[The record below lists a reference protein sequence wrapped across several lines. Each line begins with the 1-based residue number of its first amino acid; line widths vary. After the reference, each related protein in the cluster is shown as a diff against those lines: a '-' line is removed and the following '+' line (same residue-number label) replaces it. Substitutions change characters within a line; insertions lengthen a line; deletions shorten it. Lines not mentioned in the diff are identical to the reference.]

1 MCNAYCV
8 LFAALNLKRE
18 DVQGK
23 EVIEVGSKDVNGSVR
38 KLVESYKPKHY
49 LGVDICAGQGVD
61 VVCNADD
68 LLRDFQK
75 ASFDVL
81 ISTEMLEHARNWKK
95 AISNFK
101 NIVRPGGIIFITTR
115 SLGFP
120 YHEYPYDFWRYE
132 IEDIQN
138 IFSDCMIER
147 VEKDPEKGVFAK
159 IRKPDNFVENDLSSY
174 ELYSVIVDKRIRQLN
189 AQDLYA
195 FLTHRER
202 NRRLR
207 LVRERLNPLRLIV
220 PEQIPAT

>member
-1 MCNAYCV
+1 
-8 LFAALNLKRE
+8 
-18 DVQGK
+18 
-23 EVIEVGSKDVNGSVR
+23 
-38 KLVESYKPKHY
+38 
-49 LGVDICAGQGVD
+49 
-61 VVCNADD
+61 VCNADD